1 MKSFSEYLKPVIVLL
16 AVCVA
21 AGLVLS
27 GVNAMTKDTI
37 AANEEAARTANY
49 FLALPE
55 ADSFTAGTASNGA
68 DVQTAD
74 NGAGIVIAA
83 SSRGYGGDVTAY
95 VAFSNDGEILNTVI
109 NSSSETPGMG
119 SKVSGEDFTDN
130 FTGQA
135 AKTFVLEEIDA
146 VTGAT
151 ISSKAALAA
160 VNKAVE
166 AFEEIRG

>member
-16 AVCVA
+16 AVCIA
-21 AGLVLS
+21 AGLALS

-49 FLALPE
+49 FAALPE
-55 ADSFTAGTASNGA
+55 ADSFTAAAASNGA
-68 DVQTAD
+68 DVQIAD
-74 NGAGIVIAA
+74 NGAGVVVAA
-83 SSRGYGGDVTAY
+83 SGRGYGGDVTAY
-95 VAFSNDGEILNTVI
+95 VAFSNDGTILNTII
-109 NSSSETPGMG
+109 NSSTETPGMG
-119 SKVSGEDFTDN
+119 SKVSGQEFTDN
-130 FTGQA
+130 FTGSS
-135 AKTFVLEEIDA
+135 AKIFEFDEIDA

-151 ISSKAALAA
+151 ISSKAALSA